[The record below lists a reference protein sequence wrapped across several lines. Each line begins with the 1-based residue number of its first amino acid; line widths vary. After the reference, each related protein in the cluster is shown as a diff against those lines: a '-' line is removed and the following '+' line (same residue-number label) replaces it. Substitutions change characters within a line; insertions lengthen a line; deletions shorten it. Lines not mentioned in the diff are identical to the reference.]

1 MEKKKKNPYPD
12 SMKSVNCPDSSLKQ
26 GTRITVPCFLLFS
39 LRLMEALHFLA
50 EFLPFQEN

>member
-1 MEKKKKNPYPD
+1 MVAGLKNPYPD

-39 LRLMEALHFLA
+39 LRLMEELHFLA